1 MKKILILVLLLGGL
15 TLKAQQLPLFSEY
28 NNNGFVINPAMMG
41 WESITAISG
50 SYRHQWT
57 GMPQAPRTALLS
69 FRHAAEDLN
78 MAYGGYFVH
87 DQTGPT
93 SFTGVN
99 LLYAYHIKFK
109 PELEGY
115 EKRNRLSIGLSLSG
129 LAYRLR
135 GADLRYIDPDDELII
150 QNNESQFFPDAGA
163 GLFYFN
169 DLYYIGLSVPQMIAM
184 RVNFN
189 DDLAL
194 STIRRVAHFYVHAGA
209 KFELKGSEY
218 NPNPEHRHYLLPS
231 FWIKYAP
238 ASPININMNLRYM
251 YDDVFSASL
260 GYSTDG
266 SLISDFS
273 VYFLKNYR
281 LGYAFSM
288 PLNGLA
294 PQLGT
299 NHEVLFTYIF
309 QSSGKGWFTPKVE
322 GPSAIDK
329 N

>member
-1 MKKILILVLLLGGL
+1 MSWGSLN
-15 TLKAQQLPLFSEY
+15 AQQLPLFSEY
-28 NNNGFVINPAMMG
+28 SNNGFVINPAMMG
-41 WESITAISG
+41 WEGITALST

-57 GMPQAPRTALLS
+57 GMPQAPRTATLS
-69 FRHAAEDLN
+69 YRHMAEDLN

-99 LLYAYHIKFK
+99 FLYAYHLKFK
-109 PELEGY
+109 SEEDGLY
-115 EKRNRLSIGLSLSG
+115 DRNRLSIGLSLSG
-129 LAYRLR
+129 LGYRLR

-150 QNNESQFFPDAGA
+150 QNNESQFFPDAGM
-163 GLFYFN
+163 GIFYYN
-169 DLYYIGLSVPQMIAM
+169 DLYYVGFSVPQMISM
-184 RVNFN
+184 RVRFN

-194 STIRRVAHFYVHAGA
+194 STIRRVAHFYLNAGA
-209 KFELKGSEY
+209 KIEVKMDDY
-218 NPNPEHRHYLLPS
+218 NPDRKHHHYIMPS

-251 YDDVFSASL
+251 YDDIFSASI

-266 SLISDFS
+266 SIISDFS
-273 VYFLKNYR
+273 VYFMERYR

-288 PLNGLA
+288 AVNGLA

-299 NHEVLFTYIF
+299 NHEIMFTYIF
-309 QSSGKGWFTPKVE
+309 KSKGKGWYIPEV
-322 GPSAIDK
+322 